1 MRTQSGTGNETEA
14 ATVTEDVGMVLE
26 VVDDSSRS
34 HHRLNPKTT
43 VDLVKVSKIFPLDL
57 AQNVVKGL
65 PTKMS
70 LCLPRQCLHL
80 PSQSQNLFPP
90 TSHQ

>member
-1 MRTQSGTGNETEA
+1 MRTQNGTGNATEA
-14 ATVTEDVGMVLE
+14 ATVPEDVGMVLE
-26 VVDDSSRS
+26 VDDSRPH

-43 VDLVKVSKIFPLDL
+43 VGLVKGSKIFPLDL

-70 LCLPRQCLHL
+70 LCLPHQCLHPL
-80 PSQSQNLFPP
+80 SQSQSLFPP